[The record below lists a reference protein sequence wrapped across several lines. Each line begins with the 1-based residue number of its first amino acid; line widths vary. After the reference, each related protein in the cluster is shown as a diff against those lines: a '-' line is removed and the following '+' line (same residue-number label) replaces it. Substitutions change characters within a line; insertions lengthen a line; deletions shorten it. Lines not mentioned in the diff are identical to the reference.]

1 MAVLSLRFQSKLLG
15 FATAVRILIPT
26 EWGKEFDYKAYY
38 ENKEKL
44 PVLWL
49 LHGGSDNYADWHD
62 CTTVQI
68 LADQY
73 KIAVIMPDAQNS
85 SYSNMAFGPAW
96 FDYMTQE
103 LPEYLYQRFPF
114 SRVRNAKNCTA
125 LSGTFS
131 GSLSDR
137 IGSTADKPVCASQD
151 R

>member
-26 EWGKEFDYKAYY
+26 EWGKEFDYKVYY

-114 SRVRNAKNCTA
+114 SRER
-125 LSGTFS
+125 
-131 GSLSDR
+131 
-137 IGSTADKPVCASQD
+137 
-151 R
+151 

>member
-1 MAVLSLRFQSKLLG
+1 MAVLTLRFQSKLLG
-15 FATAVRILIPT
+15 FSTAVRILIPT

-73 KIAVIMPDAQNS
+73 KIASSCRMP
-85 SYSNMAFGPAW
+85 
-96 FDYMTQE
+96 
-103 LPEYLYQRFPF
+103 R
-114 SRVRNAKNCTA
+114 TA
-125 LSGTFS
+125 AIPIWR
-131 GSLSDR
+131 SDR
-137 IGSTADKPVCASQD
+137 LV
-151 R
+151 